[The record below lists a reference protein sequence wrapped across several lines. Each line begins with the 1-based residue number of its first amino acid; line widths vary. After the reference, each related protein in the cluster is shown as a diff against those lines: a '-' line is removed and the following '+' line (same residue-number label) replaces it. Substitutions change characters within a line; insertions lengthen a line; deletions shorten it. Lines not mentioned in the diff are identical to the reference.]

1 MKLTFIGHGYVG
13 LVTAAIFADLGNTVW
28 VIGRTPEKI
37 EALKRGETPFYEPGL
52 AELVK
57 RNVDQ
62 NRLLFTLDYE
72 EAINSS
78 IVTFICVGT
87 PPKEDGSAD
96 LSQVF
101 AVAKKIGQSINN
113 ESYKVIITKS
123 TVPPGTN
130 RKVSK
135 LVKENLPDS
144 LKSTADETIDV
155 ASCPEFLREGTAL
168 NDTLHPDRIVIGTD
182 TDKAKKVLVDLHKP
196 IGRRMVLTSVETAEM
211 IKYVANSILS
221 TKISFANA
229 VAFLCEKVGADVE
242 KVMDGVGL
250 DRRIGRSFLYPGV
263 GYGGSCFPKDV
274 KALVAFAKEVGYD
287 FKLLKS
293 VDEINKEAMKHFSQK
308 VIETVGD
315 KAKKQPLKGKT
326 IGILGLSFKPD
337 TDDLREAPSLCII
350 DRLKEFGATVR
361 AYDPVAME
369 KAKEI
374 VPTITYTKNA
384 YECAD
389 GVDAILIITEWN
401 EFRQLD
407 LKRLKKTMNA
417 AIIIDGRN
425 IYEPE
430 KMRKLGFVYQSV
442 GRPIIS

>member
-1 MKLTFIGHGYVG
+1 MTLTFIGHGYVG

-28 VIGRTPEKI
+28 VIGRSPDKI

-57 RNVDQ
+57 RNVDAR
-62 NRLLFTLDYE
+62 RLLFTLDYE
-72 EAINSS
+72 EPINAST
-78 IVTFICVGT
+78 VTFICVGT
-87 PPKEDGSAD
+87 PPQDDGSAD

-101 AVAKKIGQSINN
+101 AVAKKIGQSIKND
-113 ESYKVIITKS
+113 SYRVVITKS

-130 RKVSK
+130 RKVASIVRESMDPSYK
-135 LVKENLPDS
+135 NKE
-144 LKSTADETIDV
+144 EIIDI

-182 TDKAKKVLVDLHKP
+182 TEKAKKVLVDLHKP
-196 IGRRMVLTSVETAEM
+196 IGRRIVLTSVETAEM

-293 VDEINKEAMKHFSQK
+293 VDEINKEAMHHFVQK
-308 VIETVGD
+308 VVDTVGD
-315 KAKKQPLKGKT
+315 KSQKQPLKGKT

-350 DRLKEFGATVR
+350 DRLKAHGATIR

-369 KAKEI
+369 KATKI
-374 VPTITYTKNA
+374 VPDISYTKDA
-384 YECAD
+384 YECAS
-389 GVDAILIITEWN
+389 GADALLIITEWN

-407 LKRLKKTMNA
+407 LKRIKKTMNT

-430 KMRKLGFVYQSV
+430 KMRKIGFIYQSV